1 LAEVVES
8 TALNS
13 LADLVMQMPEPLVPH
28 PRATP
33 KALALV
39 TDSMPAPGPSAE
51 QKIRRST
58 RMEETS

>member
-1 LAEVVES
+1 LAEV
-8 TALNS
+8 
-13 LADLVMQMPEPLVPH
+13 ADLVMQMPEPLVPH

-39 TDSMPAPGPSAE
+39 TDPTSAPGPSAE